1 MKSLVSPELEDYAA
15 RHTTPEPELLAEL
28 CAATQAGMA
37 LPQMQVGLVEGSFLK
52 MLVALTSARRVVE
65 IGMFTGYSALMMAS
79 ALPPDGRL
87 FTCDVDPE
95 ACAMARAFFAR
106 SPHGEKIEILM
117 GPAKETLPR
126 IPGPVDLVFIDADK
140 TGYPHY
146 YDLMVEKVR
155 PGGLLVFDNMLWS
168 GEVLNPADEETRA
181 LVATARRVQDDPR
194 VENVLLTI
202 RDGMLLA
209 RRL

>member
-52 MLVALTSARRVVE
+52 MLVALTSARTVVE

-95 ACAMARAFFAR
+95 ACAMARSFFAR

-117 GPAKETLPR
+117 GPARETLPR

>member
-1 MKSLVSPELEDYAA
+1 MKPLVSPELEQYAA
-15 RHTTPEPELLAEL
+15 RHTTPELPLLSELRT
-28 CAATQAGMA
+28 ATQATMD

-65 IGMFTGYSALMMAS
+65 VGMFTGYSALMMAS
-79 ALPPDGRL
+79 ALPADGRL

-95 ACAMARAFFAR
+95 AEAMARSFFAR

-117 GPAKETLPR
+117 GPARETLPG

-140 TGYPHY
+140 AGYPDY
-146 YDLMVEKVR
+146 YEIMVDKVR

-168 GEVLNPADEETRA
+168 GEVLNPADEDTRA

>member
-1 MKSLVSPELEDYAA
+1 MKALVSPDLEQYAA

-28 CAATQAGMA
+28 RAATHASMA

-65 IGMFTGYSALMMAS
+65 VGMFTGYSALMMAS
-79 ALPPDGRL
+79 ALPADGRL

-95 ACAMARAFFAR
+95 ACAMARSFFAR
-106 SPHGEKIEILM
+106 SPHGKKIEILM
-117 GPAKETLPR
+117 GPARETLPR

-140 TGYPHY
+140 AVYPHY
-146 YDLMVEKVR
+146 YDQIVDKVR

-168 GEVLNPADEETRA
+168 GEVLDPADEDARA
-181 LVATARRVQDDPR
+181 LVATARQVQNDPR
-194 VENVLLTI
+194 VENVLLTV